1 MKTYQLTLKKFFDYD
16 GRAKREELGI
26 FILFNIII
34 IPLAIVGGP
43 HFIYDLLNIEMN
55 QTLTM
60 TLLVFLMATCLFL
73 LIGLPM
79 IVIRR
84 LHDVGKSGYYIF
96 LPLLPLI
103 GLIWLIILLCS
114 KSDGENEFDSK
125 PSIKF

>member
-16 GRAKREELGI
+16 GRANRKELCI

-34 IPLAIVGGP
+34 IPLVIVAGP

-55 QTLTM
+55 HGLTM
-60 TLLVFLMATCLFL
+60 TLLVFLLTVCMFL

-79 IVIRR
+79 IIIRR

-125 PSIKF
+125 PSIEF

>member
-1 MKTYQLTLKKFFDYD
+1 MKTYQLTLKNFFDYD
-16 GRAKREELGI
+16 GRANRKELGI

-34 IPLAIVGGP
+34 IPLVIVGGP

-55 QTLTM
+55 QALTM
-60 TLLVFLMATCLFL
+60 TLVVFLMAAYLFL

-79 IVIRR
+79 IIIRR

-125 PSIKF
+125 PLIKF